1 MSTKVFHFCD
11 DKSLDK
17 NSREEKSVIIK
28 ELLDPSYGCY
38 VWPSAFVLAEYIWHK
53 RDLFKDKTILEVRIL
68 LKYFGF

>member
-1 MSTKVFHFCD
+1 MSTKVFRFWD

-38 VWPSAFVLAEYIWHK
+38 VWPSAFVLAEYIWHE
-53 RDLFKDKTILEVRIL
+53 RDLFKDKTILEVRMSL
-68 LKYFGF
+68 NT